1 VIPPAARAVSV
12 ASVKRIRAAAAC
24 LIGGLVLAG
33 SATAQESVRLA
44 APADCLTNAGCG
56 PGLAAAYGL
65 DVSGVHVP
73 LEVADGGILALDDGL
88 AEVAVAFSSNP
99 QVSRPDVLALEDDRA
114 MVRSDHI
121 VPVVRTSVLRAYG
134 RRARDIRRRL
144 NAASALISTLALRS
158 LNQQVIDGRL
168 PEAVGGEFVDGNG
181 LGGSAPRRKGPR
193 IVVGFQEFAEN
204 ETLAH
209 VYAEAL
215 RAGGYRVAVR
225 SVRGLRREAVRR
237 LRRGRI
243 AMYPGYAGSLMSF
256 LGTRPA
262 DDAKLRRSLRRALRR
277 EAGAQ
282 PLRFAPGENR
292 NVFVMKTDAARRL
305 GVERISDLARYWP
318 GT

>member
-12 ASVKRIRAAAAC
+12 ACVKRIGAAAAC
-24 LIGGLVLAG
+24 LIGALVLAG
-33 SATAQESVRLA
+33 SSPAQEAVRLA

-56 PGLAAAYGL
+56 PGLERVYGL

-73 LEVADGGILALDDGL
+73 LEVPDAGILALDDGL
-88 AEVAVAFSSNP
+88 AEVAIAFSTNP
-99 QVSRPDVLALEDDRA
+99 EVSRPDVLTLDDDRS

-121 VPVVRTSVLRAYG
+121 VPVVRSSLLRAYG

-144 NAASALISTLALRS
+144 NAASALITTLVLRD

-181 LGGSAPRRKGPR
+181 LGGSAPRRRGPR
-193 IVVGFQEFAEN
+193 IVVGFQDLAEN
-204 ETLAH
+204 ETLAYL
-209 VYAEAL
+209 YAEAL

-225 SVRGLRREAVRR
+225 SVRGLRREAVAR

-243 AMYPGYAGSLMSF
+243 GMYPGYAGSLMGF
-256 LGTRPA
+256 LGSRPD
-262 DDAKLRRSLRRALRR
+262 DDARLRRSLRRALRR
-277 EAGAQ
+277 EVRAQ

-292 NVFVMKTDAARRL
+292 NVFVMKTEAARRL
-305 GVERISDLARYWP
+305 GVERISDLVRYWP
-318 GT
+318 AT